1 MRTLDDIMHSLAS
14 YPNLNLNLIVT
25 FKPEAKSEA
34 LNDPLKASRG
44 KIISMFIFL
53 ATLRKYR
60 RTHACTFLIWSYA

>member
-25 FKPEAKSEA
+25 FKPETKSEA

-53 ATLRKYR
+53 TTLHKYR
-60 RTHACTFLIWSYA
+60 RTHACTFLIWSYM